1 MKGSWVRIPKAAP
14 GQKPPKGSW
23 RASERV
29 SLHGDYKVWLVSG
42 ANTGNA
48 HIKLRRA
55 DGSQVT
61 LNPRNSF
68 AGRTASAENNVKVL
82 R

>member
-1 MKGSWVRIPKAAP
+1 MGSDPEGGSRPEA
-14 GQKPPKGSW
+14 PKGSW

-61 LNPRNSF
+61 LNPRSSF